1 MHPSCNFRQWST
13 HDARKLLKVKGTI
26 EDVDGECYLKVP
38 VHSRKGC
45 PIAPHYRLPL
55 YALNKKFGIYRKV
68 VEHLQTLPSIK
79 AAAMRHTYLSVMQYL
94 NDAEFRSATLDYYLW
109 LDHTCNGFHDG
120 CREALDT
127 THGVT
132 FERLKNG
139 ECSDIL
145 VFLNWTVYHEK
156 NCKEHDFCGVIQGS
170 GAGEDLKS
178 LLEAVNASVN
188 VGIDQT
194 STTASHPDAETT
206 EVSDDVDVNSG
217 AFPKFPLPFD
227 MNYCNLALSTL
238 GRDASQMIIGGIDR
252 WLPSHIAMRFREI
265 QRRHHY
271 DPLDDLASNGFLVTV
286 QNTDEYLEIFGMVEM
301 MDTCSKLSKDRSS
314 MARFFTAAGRALYR
328 SRQGKICV
336 VEYDDSLIMSQ
347 LMADDGTPK
356 DVNLHRDPSTA
367 ISVGVQ
373 CDSVDL
379 QYDSLGVQCDYIG
392 VRYDSLGVQ
401 CDYIGMRYDS
411 IGVQC
416 DYIGVRYDSIGV
428 QCDSNEESIIQL
440 SGSHSTP
447 DRKVQTNIEGQD
459 TLSMDDDNYV
469 MYEPAVELDCD
480 NSLHNEYQLNENYD
494 ACDPDRYAPSSAN
507 YSDHSTDA
515 SHIALIPLG
524 ISSSVNSDVSD
535 SSSSGCNQS
544 NSHETLQEIPIPIS
558 PPLKSRLRQNPRA
571 VAEKTPA
578 GSYLRQGSSK
588 PGRPVVFAT
597 QRPVVTAKAKGGVK
611 QVRSPKYTIQ
621 DLVCESQ
628 TGGGNVTPFISSFLM
643 DSDGMEFVRSTIS
656 SRHDSWLCIARHIAS
671 LLRRECLSGA
681 MKRMRVH

>member
-1 MHPSCNFRQWST
+1 
-13 HDARKLLKVKGTI
+13 
-26 EDVDGECYLKVP
+26 
-38 VHSRKGC
+38 
-45 PIAPHYRLPL
+45 
-55 YALNKKFGIYRKV
+55 
-68 VEHLQTLPSIK
+68 
-79 AAAMRHTYLSVMQYL
+79 
-94 NDAEFRSATLDYYLW
+94 
-109 LDHTCNGFHDG
+109 
-120 CREALDT
+120 
-127 THGVT
+127 
-132 FERLKNG
+132 
-139 ECSDIL
+139 
-145 VFLNWTVYHEK
+145 
-156 NCKEHDFCGVIQGS
+156 
-170 GAGEDLKS
+170 
-178 LLEAVNASVN
+178 
-188 VGIDQT
+188 
-194 STTASHPDAETT
+194 
-206 EVSDDVDVNSG
+206 
-217 AFPKFPLPFD
+217 
-227 MNYCNLALSTL
+227 
-238 GRDASQMIIGGIDR
+238 
-252 WLPSHIAMRFREI
+252 
-265 QRRHHY
+265 
-271 DPLDDLASNGFLVTV
+271 
-286 QNTDEYLEIFGMVEM
+286 
-301 MDTCSKLSKDRSS
+301 
-314 MARFFTAAGRALYR
+314 
-328 SRQGKICV
+328 
-336 VEYDDSLIMSQ
+336 MSQ

-494 ACDPDRYAPSSAN
+494 AW
-507 YSDHSTDA
+507 
-515 SHIALIPLG
+515 

-571 VAEKTPA
+571 VVEKTPA

-611 QVRSPKYTIQ
+611 Q

-681 MKRMRVH
+681 MKRMACSLMSFDIWIKDVSIECKNALCNETGDTVLPPLAHCVIIELSARAQLDEKSLRSLLHNIWVNCLVHKCIIHTKDNAKCVTEVLRYLLHAYKRGGTDLYSPGFKILASVMAERSGPLPGHGDICTQ